1 MRQPQDDDGQLLV
14 ATFEVEARDRC
25 LDLILHSA
33 GGAGRA
39 GGVARNRDYPRALE
53 VLLGRLRTLDAVL
66 TDAVVDSTVVASLPP
81 EERRL
86 PLQGRAYPVTLRSEP
101 DMDALRRTI
110 TRAQGPI
117 GRSPAAKPTSKG
129 NERKRIRLGLRI
141 PGFVAAQRDA
151 HRLELA
157 LATLSAA
164 DQDGARRHRGQGAMP
179 DAAVR
184 IAVEQLAMR
193 RATQHYKSQ
202 GWEVEDVSANRSYD
216 LHCRRDGDV
225 RHVEVKGTTTAGDHV
240 LLTPNEVALAVASPS
255 NAALYVVSGI
265 QLISKPGQPVS
276 ASGAFPCCSTRG
288 RWTPTGCLRPVTA
301 IPWTDDC
308 RGPPG
313 HRRRTGSPT

>member
-1 MRQPQDDDGQLLV
+1 MRQPQDDDGRLLV
-14 ATFEVEARDRC
+14 ATFEVEARDPW

-39 GGVARNRDYPRALE
+39 GGVARNRDYPLALE

-66 TDAVVDSTVVASLPP
+66 TDAVVDSKVVASLPP

-86 PLQGRAYPVTLRSEP
+86 RLQGRAYPVTLRSEP

-117 GRSPAAKPTSKG
+117 GRSPAAKPTSQG
-129 NERKRIRLGLRI
+129 NERKRVRLSFRI
-141 PGFVAAQRDA
+141 PGFVAKDRDA

-157 LATLSAA
+157 LATANA
-164 DQDGARRHRGQGAMP
+164 REQNGATRHGGQGLMV
-179 DAAVR
+179 DTAVR

-193 RATQHYKSQ
+193 RATQHYESQ

-216 LHCRRDGDV
+216 LHCRRDGEV

-240 LLTPNEVALAVASPS
+240 LLTPNEVALAVANPS
-255 NAALYVVSGI
+255 NAALYVVSDI
-265 QLISKPGQPVS
+265 RLVSEPGQPVS
-276 ASGAFPCCSTRG
+276 ASGGVPMLLDPWSLDVDRLS
-288 RWTPTGCLRPVTA
+288 PTGYSYSL
-301 IPWTDDC
+301 D
-308 RGPPG
+308 G
-313 HRRRTGSPT
+313 